1 MYSNNSTVN
10 NRSEMEIVAGRIT
23 KKTQRFPA
31 LIPKRDCENDKLS
44 YPWLSLLP
52 GKRYFVGVV
61 KFTKFIDLQIARLS
75 GYV

>member
-23 KKTQRFPA
+23 KRTQRFPA

-44 YPWLSLLP
+44 YP
-52 GKRYFVGVV
+52 
-61 KFTKFIDLQIARLS
+61 
-75 GYV
+75 